1 MAGAEPK
8 LELHIAFAS
17 FSKVLEKEDL
27 VETAG
32 VEPASK
38 TNVGKRLRV

>member
-1 MAGAEPK
+1 M
-8 LELHIAFAS
+8 
-17 FSKVLEKEDL
+17 

-38 TNVGKRLRV
+38 ILSNSSHPQACSVFRNR